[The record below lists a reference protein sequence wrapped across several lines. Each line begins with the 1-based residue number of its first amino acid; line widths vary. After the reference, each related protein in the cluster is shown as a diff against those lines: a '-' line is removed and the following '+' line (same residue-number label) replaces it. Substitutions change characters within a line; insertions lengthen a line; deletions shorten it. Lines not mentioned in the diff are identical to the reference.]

1 MLKSKKFNIILALI
15 VAIALWA
22 YVLGE
27 INPTSSTVVRNIPI
41 SFINEEALAEE
52 GLTVLSTSAET
63 VNVTISGQ
71 RTAITRADSEDFT
84 VTVDLEGMRVG
95 ENTVRINVIG
105 PRNVEI
111 ERVNIEKLTVVI
123 DEQVSLEKS
132 VETQFLG
139 QIADSQEASVI
150 EAEKNRVNVSGP
162 KTRVNS
168 VARLL
173 ASINVSDLSGEPKS
187 LNIELVPVDENDVR
201 VEGVTIE
208 GGNTMSVTA
217 VLFNKKTVPLEVP
230 LENQD
235 SHEMDVEVEAPVT
248 VVVKGSEEALAEISS
263 ISCQSIDLSA
273 ITESTTITL
282 TPVLPEGVQLAEEN
296 PTLTADITVR
306 EMATR
311 TFTFDSSDILFSV
324 EAEGLSYSIADAQF
338 EVTLTGRESVLAE
351 LSQEDIVLT
360 VNTEGLTAGRHNLEI
375 SARCDAELTRIE
387 VSPLTAEVAIEEEQ
401 Q

>member
-1 MLKSKKFNIILALI
+1 MLKSKKFNIILALV

-27 INPTSSTVVRNIPI
+27 INPTSSTVVRNVPI
-41 SFINEEALAEE
+41 NFLNEETLAEE

-71 RTAITRADSEDFT
+71 RTAITRADSDDFT
-84 VTVDLEGMRVG
+84 VTVDLEGMRIG
-95 ENTVRINVIG
+95 ENSARINVIG

-111 ERVNIEKLTVVI
+111 ERVNIEKLTVMI

-139 QIADSQEASVI
+139 QIADNQEASVI

-162 KTRVNS
+162 KTLVNS
-168 VARLL
+168 VTRLL
-173 ASINVSDLSGEPKS
+173 ASISVSDLSGEPKN
-187 LNIELVPVDENDVR
+187 LNIELVPVDENNVR

-208 GGNTMSVTA
+208 GGNTMDVTA

-235 SHEMDVEVEAPVT
+235 SHEMDVEVDAPVT
-248 VVVKGSEEALAEISS
+248 VVVKGSEDALAEISS

-282 TPVLPEGVQLAEEN
+282 TPVLPEGVQLAAEN

-306 EMATR
+306 EMASR
-311 TFTFDSSDILFSV
+311 TFSFDSSDVLFSV
-324 EAEGLSYSIADAQF
+324 EAEGLGYSIADAQF

-351 LSQEDIVLT
+351 LRQEDIVLS
-360 VNTEGLTAGRHNLEI
+360 VNTEGLTAGTHNLEI
-375 SARCDAELTRIE
+375 SVRCEAEVTRIE
-387 VSPLTAEVAIEEEQ
+387 ISPLTAEVVIDEK
-401 Q
+401 

>member
-1 MLKSKKFNIILALI
+1 MLKSKKFNIILALV

-27 INPTSSTVVRNIPI
+27 INPTSSTVVRNVPI
-41 SFINEEALAEE
+41 NFLNEETLAEE

-71 RTAITRADSEDFT
+71 RTAITRADSDDFT
-84 VTVDLEGMRVG
+84 VTVDLEGMRIG

-139 QIADSQEASVI
+139 QIADNQEASVI

-168 VARLL
+168 VSRLL
-173 ASINVSDLSGEPKS
+173 ASINVSDLSGEPKN
-187 LNIELVPVDENDVR
+187 LNIELVPVDENNVR

-208 GGNTMSVTA
+208 GGNTMDVTA

-324 EAEGLSYSIADAQF
+324 EAEGLGYSIADAQF

-387 VSPLTAEVAIEEEQ
+387 VSPLTAEVVIDEK
-401 Q
+401 

>member
-1 MLKSKKFNIILALI
+1 MLKSKKFNIILALV

-27 INPTSSTVVRNIPI
+27 INPTSSTVVRNVPI
-41 SFINEEALAEE
+41 NFLNEETLAEE

-84 VTVDLEGMRVG
+84 VTVDLEGMRIG
-95 ENTVRINVIG
+95 ENSARINVIG

-111 ERVNIEKLTVVI
+111 ERVNIEKLTVMI

-139 QIADSQEASVI
+139 QIADNQEASVI

-162 KTRVNS
+162 KTLVNS
-168 VARLL
+168 VTRLL
-173 ASINVSDLSGEPKS
+173 ASISVSDLSGEPKN
-187 LNIELVPVDENDVR
+187 LNIELVPVDENNVR

-208 GGNTMSVTA
+208 GGNTMDVTA

-235 SHEMDVEVEAPVT
+235 SHEMDVEVDAPVT
-248 VVVKGSEEALAEISS
+248 VVVKGSEDALAEISS

-282 TPVLPEGVQLAEEN
+282 TPVLPEGVQLAAEN

-306 EMATR
+306 EMASR
-311 TFTFDSSDILFSV
+311 TFSFDSSDVLFSV
-324 EAEGLSYSIADAQF
+324 EAEGLGYSIADAQF

-351 LSQEDIVLT
+351 LRQEDIVLS
-360 VNTEGLTAGRHNLEI
+360 VNTEGLTAGTHNLEI
-375 SARCDAELTRIE
+375 SVRCEAEVTRIE
-387 VSPLTAEVAIEEEQ
+387 ISPLTAEVVIDEK
-401 Q
+401 

>member
-1 MLKSKKFNIILALI
+1 MLKSKKFNIILALV

-27 INPTSSTVVRNIPI
+27 INPTSSTVVRNVPI
-41 SFINEEALAEE
+41 NFLNEETLAEE

-71 RTAITRADSEDFT
+71 RTAITRADSDDFT
-84 VTVDLEGMRVG
+84 VTVDLEGMRIG
-95 ENTVRINVIG
+95 ENSARINVIG

-111 ERVNIEKLTVVI
+111 ERVNIEKLTVMI

-139 QIADSQEASVI
+139 QIADNQEASVI

-162 KTRVNS
+162 KTLVNS
-168 VARLL
+168 VTRLL

-324 EAEGLSYSIADAQF
+324 EAEGLGYSIADAQF

-360 VNTEGLTAGRHNLEI
+360 VNTEGLTALV
-375 SARCDAELTRIE
+375 LTVSG
-387 VSPLTAEVAIEEEQ
+387 VSPTRS
-401 Q
+401 

>member
-84 VTVDLEGMRVG
+84 VTVDLEGMRIG

-139 QIADSQEASVI
+139 QIADNQEASVI

-324 EAEGLSYSIADAQF
+324 EAEGLGYSIADAQF

-387 VSPLTAEVAIEEEQ
+387 VSPLTAEVVIEEE
-401 Q
+401 

>member
-27 INPTSSTVVRNIPI
+27 INPTSSTVVRNVPI
-41 SFINEEALAEE
+41 NYLNEETLAEE

-71 RTAITRADSEDFT
+71 RTAITRADSDDFT
-84 VTVDLEGMRVG
+84 VTVDLEGMRIG
-95 ENTVRINVIG
+95 ENSARINVIG

-111 ERVNIEKLTVVI
+111 ERVNIEKLTVMI

-139 QIADSQEASVI
+139 QIADNQEASVI

-162 KTRVNS
+162 KTLVNS
-168 VARLL
+168 VTRLL
-173 ASINVSDLSGEPKS
+173 ASISVSDLSGEPKN
-187 LNIELVPVDENDVR
+187 LNIELVPVDENNVR

-208 GGNTMSVTA
+208 GGNTMDVTA

-282 TPVLPEGVQLAEEN
+282 TPVLPEGVQLAAEN

-324 EAEGLSYSIADAQF
+324 EAEGLGYSIADAQF

-351 LSQEDIVLT
+351 LRQEDIVLS
-360 VNTEGLTAGRHNLEI
+360 VNTEGLTAGTHNLEI
-375 SARCDAELTRIE
+375 SVRCEAEVTRMEI
-387 VSPLTAEVAIEEEQ
+387 SPLTAEVVIDEK
-401 Q
+401 

>member
-401 Q
+401 R

>member
-387 VSPLTAEVAIEEEQ
+387 VSPLTAEVVIEEEQ
-401 Q
+401 

>member
-1 MLKSKKFNIILALI
+1 MLKSKKFNIILALV

-27 INPTSSTVVRNIPI
+27 INPTSSTVVRNVPI
-41 SFINEEALAEE
+41 NFLNEETLAEE

-71 RTAITRADSEDFT
+71 RTAITRADSDDFT
-84 VTVDLEGMRVG
+84 VTVDLEGMRIG
-95 ENTVRINVIG
+95 ENSARINVIG

-111 ERVNIEKLTVVI
+111 ERVNIEKLTVMI

-139 QIADSQEASVI
+139 QIADNQEASVI

-162 KTRVNS
+162 KTLVNS
-168 VARLL
+168 VTRLL
-173 ASINVSDLSGEPKS
+173 ASISVSDLSGEPKN
-187 LNIELVPVDENDVR
+187 LNIELVPVDENNVR

-208 GGNTMSVTA
+208 GGNTMDVTA

-235 SHEMDVEVEAPVT
+235 SHEMDVEVDAPVT
-248 VVVKGSEEALAEISS
+248 VVVKGSEDALAEISS

-282 TPVLPEGVQLAEEN
+282 TPVLPEGVQLAAEN

-306 EMATR
+306 EMASR
-311 TFTFDSSDILFSV
+311 TFTFDSSDVLFSV
-324 EAEGLSYSIADAQF
+324 EAEGLGYSIADAQF

-351 LSQEDIVLT
+351 LRQEDIVLS
-360 VNTEGLTAGRHNLEI
+360 VNTEGLTAGTHNLEI
-375 SARCDAELTRIE
+375 SVRCEAEVTRIE
-387 VSPLTAEVAIEEEQ
+387 ISPLTAEVVIDEK
-401 Q
+401 

>member
-1 MLKSKKFNIILALI
+1 MLKSKKFNIILALV

-27 INPTSSTVVRNIPI
+27 INPTSSTVVRNVPI
-41 SFINEEALAEE
+41 NFLNEETLAEE

-84 VTVDLEGMRVG
+84 VTVDLEGMRIG
-95 ENTVRINVIG
+95 ENSARINVIG

-111 ERVNIEKLTVVI
+111 ERVNIEKLTVMI

-139 QIADSQEASVI
+139 QIADNQEASVI

-162 KTRVNS
+162 KTLVNS
-168 VARLL
+168 VTRLL
-173 ASINVSDLSGEPKS
+173 ASISVSDLSGEPKN
-187 LNIELVPVDENDVR
+187 LNIELVPVDENNVR
-201 VEGVTIE
+201 VEGV
-208 GGNTMSVTA
+208 NTRSRVTMDVTA

-235 SHEMDVEVEAPVT
+235 SHEMDVEVDAPVT
-248 VVVKGSEEALAEISS
+248 AVIKGSEDALAEISS

-282 TPVLPEGVQLAEEN
+282 TPVLPEGVQLAAEN

-324 EAEGLSYSIADAQF
+324 EAEGLGYSIADAQF

-351 LSQEDIVLT
+351 LRQEDIVLS
-360 VNTEGLTAGRHNLEI
+360 VNTEGLTAGTHNLEI
-375 SARCDAELTRIE
+375 SARCEAEVTRIE
-387 VSPLTAEVAIEEEQ
+387 ISPLTAEVVIDEK
-401 Q
+401 

>member
-1 MLKSKKFNIILALI
+1 MLKSKKFNIILALV

-27 INPTSSTVVRNIPI
+27 INPTSSTVVRNVPI
-41 SFINEEALAEE
+41 NFLNEETLAEE

-71 RTAITRADSEDFT
+71 RTAITRADSDDFT
-84 VTVDLEGMRVG
+84 VTVDLEGMRIG
-95 ENTVRINVIG
+95 ENSARINVIG

-111 ERVNIEKLTVVI
+111 ERVNIEKLTVMI

-139 QIADSQEASVI
+139 QIADNQEASVI

-162 KTRVNS
+162 KTLVNS
-168 VARLL
+168 VTRLL
-173 ASINVSDLSGEPKS
+173 ASISVSDLSGEPKN
-187 LNIELVPVDENDVR
+187 LNIELVPVDENNVR

-208 GGNTMSVTA
+208 GGNTMDVTA

-235 SHEMDVEVEAPVT
+235 SHEMDVEVDAPVT
-248 VVVKGSEEALAEISS
+248 AVIKGSEDALAEISS

-282 TPVLPEGVQLAEEN
+282 TPVLPEGVQLAAEN

-324 EAEGLSYSIADAQF
+324 EAEGLGYSIADAQF

-351 LSQEDIVLT
+351 LRQEDIVLS
-360 VNTEGLTAGRHNLEI
+360 VNTEGLTAGTHNLEI
-375 SARCDAELTRIE
+375 SVRCEAEVTRIE
-387 VSPLTAEVAIEEEQ
+387 ISPLTAEVVIDEK
-401 Q
+401 

>member
-1 MLKSKKFNIILALI
+1 MLKSKKFNIILALV

-27 INPTSSTVVRNIPI
+27 INPTSSTVVRNVPI
-41 SFINEEALAEE
+41 NFLNEETLAEE

-71 RTAITRADSEDFT
+71 RTAITRADSDDFT
-84 VTVDLEGMRVG
+84 VTVDLEGMRIG
-95 ENTVRINVIG
+95 ENSARINVIG

-111 ERVNIEKLTVVI
+111 ERVNIEKLTVMI

-139 QIADSQEASVI
+139 QIADNQEASVI

-162 KTRVNS
+162 KTLVNS
-168 VARLL
+168 VTRLL
-173 ASINVSDLSGEPKS
+173 ASISVSDLSGEPKN
-187 LNIELVPVDENDVR
+187 LNIELVPVDENNVR

-235 SHEMDVEVEAPVT
+235 SHEMDVEVDAPVT
-248 VVVKGSEEALAEISS
+248 VVVKGSEDALAEISS

-306 EMATR
+306 EMASR

-324 EAEGLSYSIADAQF
+324 EAEGLGYSIADAQF

-351 LSQEDIVLT
+351 LRQEDIVLS
-360 VNTEGLTAGRHNLEI
+360 VNTEGLTAGTHNLEI
-375 SARCDAELTRIE
+375 SVRCEAEVTRIE
-387 VSPLTAEVAIEEEQ
+387 ISPLTAEVVIDEK
-401 Q
+401 

>member
-1 MLKSKKFNIILALI
+1 MLKSKKFNIILALV

-27 INPTSSTVVRNIPI
+27 INPTSSTVVRNVPI
-41 SFINEEALAEE
+41 NFLNEETLAEE

-71 RTAITRADSEDFT
+71 RTAITRADSDDFT
-84 VTVDLEGMRVG
+84 VTVDLEGMRIG
-95 ENTVRINVIG
+95 ENSARINVIG

-111 ERVNIEKLTVVI
+111 ERVNIEKLTVMI

-139 QIADSQEASVI
+139 QIADNQEASVI

-162 KTRVNS
+162 KTLVNS
-168 VARLL
+168 VTRLL

-324 EAEGLSYSIADAQF
+324 EAEGLGYSIADAQF

-360 VNTEGLTAGRHNLEI
+360 VNTEGLTAGTHNLEI
-375 SARCDAELTRIE
+375 SVRCEAEVTRMEI
-387 VSPLTAEVAIEEEQ
+387 SPLTAEVVIDEK
-401 Q
+401 